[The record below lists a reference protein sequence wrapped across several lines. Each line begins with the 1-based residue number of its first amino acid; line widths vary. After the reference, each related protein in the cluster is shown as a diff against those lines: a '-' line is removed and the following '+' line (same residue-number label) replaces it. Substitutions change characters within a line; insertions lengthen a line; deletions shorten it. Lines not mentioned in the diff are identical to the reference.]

1 MYILFFFWND
11 VPHNFI
17 YVIIIIC
24 TIVWII
30 HIIVIIE
37 FLAAGLYVPCCVL
50 LMPTLIPFGLEQN
63 HHKVEWCSVVN
74 NYL

>member
-37 FLAAGLYVPCCVL
+37 FLAAGLYVPCYV

-74 NYL
+74 N